1 MSLVHNF
8 PFFAIL
14 LCMVGGIFTSVLKGK
29 AAKYLTLGVVGL
41 VLVMNAFTLDLT
53 IKLDASYPFM
63 MGHFPAP
70 WGNEIRVG
78 RLEALMATG
87 FSAVMLISLLA
98 GQYRLRDFVS
108 EKKQNLYFIMMDLA
122 LAATLVMVYTNDLFT
137 GYVFIEIMTIA
148 SCALMVVRQNG
159 HTLVAATRY
168 MIMNLLASG
177 LVLMGISMLYGI
189 TGHLLMEPLQ
199 LAVRQIYQTGN
210 YAGPL
215 TVVIAI
221 IASGLAIKSALF
233 PFHAWAPDAYA
244 FAPPVSSAVLSGI
257 ISKAYIFLLIK
268 FFYRVIGMEVII
280 AQHIDS
286 VLFLC
291 GIAGMLFASML
302 AIGQRD
308 IRRMIA
314 YSSVAQIG
322 YIYMGIGMASN
333 LGVAA
338 ALFQMLAH
346 SASKSLIFISGY
358 ELISVS
364 GDKKRFHYLHGAGYR
379 SKAAG
384 LAFSVAAMS
393 MVGIPFTGGFIAK
406 LNLALAG
413 MALPAWS
420 RSLVLIA
427 LALSTLLNAIYFLH
441 TVVSLYRRPVDD
453 LAPDAGKPAP
463 KWVGAA
469 LIVSMLMT
477 IWLGVGSAPIMR
489 LIESGLSMFS

>member
-8 PFFAIL
+8 PFFSIL
-14 LCMVGGIFTSVLKGK
+14 LCMVGGIFTSVLKGR
-29 AAKYLTLGVVGL
+29 AAKFLTFAIVGL
-41 VLVMNAFTLDLT
+41 VLVMSAFTLNLT
-53 IKLDASYPFM
+53 MRLDAAYPFM

-87 FSAVMLISLLA
+87 FSAVMLISLIA
-98 GQYRLRDFVS
+98 GQFRLRDFVS

-122 LAATLVMVYTNDLFT
+122 LAATLVMLYTNDLFT
-137 GYVFIEIMTIA
+137 AYVFIEIMTIA
-148 SCALMVVRQNG
+148 SCALMAVRQNG

-199 LAVRQIYQTGN
+199 AAVRQIYETGS
-210 YAGPL
+210 YSGPL
-215 TVVIAI
+215 TVVVAI
-221 IASGLAIKSALF
+221 IAAGLAIKSSLF

-244 FAPPVSSAVLSGI
+244 FAPPASSAVLSGI
-257 ISKAYIFLLIK
+257 ISKAYIFLLVK
-268 FFYRVIGMEVII
+268 FFYRVIGMEAVI
-280 AQHIDS
+280 AQHIDD
-286 VLFLC
+286 VLFVC
-291 GIAGMLFASML
+291 GIAGMLFASVL
-302 AIGQRD
+302 AISQRD

-322 YIYMGIGMASN
+322 YIYMGIGMGTN
-333 LGVAA
+333 LGAA
-338 ALFQMLAH
+338 AAIFQMLAH
-346 SASKSLIFISGY
+346 SASKSLIFISAY

-364 GDKKRFHYLHGAGYR
+364 GDKKRFHFLHGAGYR

-384 LAFSVAAMS
+384 VAFTIAAMS

-413 MALPAWS
+413 MTLPGWS
-420 RSLVLIA
+420 KSLVLIA
-427 LALSTLLNAIYFLH
+427 LALSTLLNAVYFLH
-441 TVVSLYRRPVDD
+441 TVVNLYRRPVED
-453 LAPDAGKPAP
+453 LAPDAVRKAP

-477 IWLGVGSAPIMR
+477 IWLGIGSAPVMR

>member
-1 MSLVHNF
+1 MNLVHNF
-8 PFFAIL
+8 PFFSIL
-14 LCMVGGIFTSVLKGK
+14 LCMVAGIFTSILK
-29 AAKYLTLGVVGL
+29 ARPARNLTLLAVGL
-41 VLVMNAFTLDLT
+41 VLIMSVFTLRLT
-53 IKLDASYPFM
+53 MGLDAGYTFM

-87 FSAVMLISLLA
+87 FSAVMLLSLLS
-98 GQYRLRDFVS
+98 GMYRLDDFVDV
-108 EKKQNLYFIMMDLA
+108 KKQNLYFIMVDLS
-122 LAATLVMVYTNDLFT
+122 LAATLVMLYTNDLFT
-137 GYVFIEIMTIA
+137 AYVFIEIMTIA
-148 SCALMVVRQNG
+148 SCSLMVVRQNG

-177 LVLMGISMLYGI
+177 LILMGISMLYGI

-199 LAVRQIYQTGN
+199 TAVRGIWISGD
-210 YAGPL
+210 YASPL

-221 IASGLAIKSALF
+221 ISAGLAIKSALY

-244 FAPPVSSAVLSGI
+244 FSPPVSSAILSGI

-268 FFYRVIGMEVII
+268 FFWRVIGLEVIL

-286 VLFLC
+286 ILFLC
-291 GIAGMLFASML
+291 GTAGMLFASIL
-302 AIGQRD
+302 AISQRD

-322 YIYMGIGMASN
+322 YIYMGIGMGTSQG
-333 LGVAA
+333 LAA

-346 SASKSLIFISGY
+346 SAAKALIFISAY
-358 ELISVS
+358 ELVSVS
-364 GDKKRFHYLHGAGYR
+364 GDRKRFHYLHGAGYR
-379 SKAAG
+379 SRTAG
-384 LAFSVAAMS
+384 VAFSLGAMS

-413 MALPAWS
+413 MTLPGWAMA
-420 RSLVLIA
+420 LVLIS
-427 LALSTLLNAIYFLH
+427 LALSTLLNAVYFLH
-441 TVVSLYRRPVDD
+441 TVVSLYRRPAEAISDD
-453 LAPDAGKPAP
+453 AIRKAPR
-463 KWVGAA
+463 WVGAA
-469 LIVSMLMT
+469 LVASALLT
-477 IWLGVGSAPIMR
+477 IYLGIGSAPVMR